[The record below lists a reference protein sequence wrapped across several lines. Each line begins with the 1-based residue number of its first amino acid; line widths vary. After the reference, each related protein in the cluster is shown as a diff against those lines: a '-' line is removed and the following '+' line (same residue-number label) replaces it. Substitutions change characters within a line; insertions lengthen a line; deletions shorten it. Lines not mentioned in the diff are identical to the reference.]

1 MAISN
6 WQSNEIKRF
15 NENLTRI
22 IKEFTINNET
32 ATNPYLSKYIR
43 AILKS
48 GLDYKVKT
56 DSTGKQIYSIRNTE
70 KNRENIDKLIEVQQE
85 VNPLSVGEIRQQT
98 REKIQQRKQREGKTS
113 GKITQAEINEQIML
127 DIYYNNLDENLALLY
142 NTYGVDTL
150 SGDYS
155 NLPEE
160 LQDSFETLKSKRS
173 DYRTEAEYNRAK
185 NEAVKELYQGV
196 ENIRRQERRKAL
208 TNANNWS

>member
-15 NENLTRI
+15 NENLARV

-48 GLDYKVKT
+48 GLDYNVKT

-70 KNRENIDKLIEVQQE
+70 KNRENIDKLIEAQQE

-98 REKIQQRKQREGKTS
+98 REKIQQREGKPI
-113 GKITQAEINEQIML
+113 GKITQAEINEQIEQ
-127 DIYYNNLDENLALLY
+127 DIYYHNLDENLALLY
-142 NTYGVDTL
+142 NAYGVDTL

-155 NLPEE
+155 ELPEE

-208 TNANNWS
+208 TNANNWG

>member
-15 NENLTRI
+15 NENLTRV

-70 KNRENIDKLIEVQQE
+70 KNRENIDKLIEAQQE

-98 REKIQQRKQREGKTS
+98 REKIHQREGKPIES
-113 GKITQAEINEQIML
+113 ITQSEINEQIEQ
-127 DIYYNNLDENLALLY
+127 DIYYHNLDENLSLLY
-142 NTYGVDTL
+142 NDYGVDTL

-160 LQDSFETLKSKRS
+160 LQDTFKTLKSKKL
-173 DYRTEAEYNRAK
+173 EYITANEYERAK
-185 NEAVKELYQGV
+185 NEAVKELYYKV
-196 ENIRRQERRKAL
+196 ENIRRQERRKARK
-208 TNANNWS
+208 NANNWG

>member
-1 MAISN
+1 MDISN

-15 NENLTRI
+15 NENLARV

-70 KNRENIDKLIEVQQE
+70 KNRENIDKLIEAQQE

-98 REKIQQRKQREGKTS
+98 REKIQQRDGKPIE
-113 GKITQAEINEQIML
+113 KITQAEINEQIEQ
-127 DIYYNNLDENLALLY
+127 DIYYHNLDENLALLY

-155 NLPEE
+155 ELPEE

-173 DYRTEAEYNRAK
+173 DYRTATEYNKAK
-185 NEAVKELYQGV
+185 NKAVKELYEGV

-208 TNANNWS
+208 TNANNWG

>member
-6 WQSNEIKRF
+6 WQSKEIKRF
-15 NENLTRI
+15 NENLARV

-70 KNRENIDKLIEVQQE
+70 KNRENIDKLIEAQQE

-98 REKIQQRKQREGKTS
+98 KEKIQQRTGKS
-113 GKITQAEINEQIML
+113 VKKITQAEINEQIEL

-155 NLPEE
+155 DLPEE
-160 LQDSFETLKSKRS
+160 LQGSFETLKSKRS
-173 DYRTEAEYNRAK
+173 DYRSEAEYNKAK

-196 ENIRRQERRKAL
+196 ESIRRQERRKAL
-208 TNANNWS
+208 TNASNWG

>member
-15 NENLTRI
+15 NENLARV

-56 DSTGKQIYSIRNTE
+56 DNTGKQIYSIRNTE
-70 KNRENIDKLIEVQQE
+70 KNRENIDKLIEAQQE

-98 REKIQQRKQREGKTS
+98 REKIQQRKERDGKKS
-113 GKITQAEINEQIML
+113 GKITQAEINEQIEQ
-127 DIYYNNLDENLALLY
+127 DIYYHNLDENLALLY
-142 NTYGVDTL
+142 NAYGIDTL

-155 NLPEE
+155 ELPEE

-173 DYRTEAEYNRAK
+173 DYRTEAEYNKAK
-185 NEAVKELYQGV
+185 NEAVKELYRGV
-196 ENIRRQERRKAL
+196 ENIRRQERRKARK
-208 TNANNWS
+208 NASNWS

>member
-15 NENLTRI
+15 NENLSRI

-70 KNRENIDKLIEVQQE
+70 KNRENIDKLIEAQQE
-85 VNPLSVGEIRQQT
+85 VNPLSLGEIRQQT
-98 REKIQQRKQREGKTS
+98 REKIHQRTGKPVED
-113 GKITQAEINEQIML
+113 ITQAEINEQIEQ
-127 DIYYNNLDENLALLY
+127 DIYYHNLDENLNLLY
-142 NTYGVDTL
+142 NTYGIDTL

-155 NLPEE
+155 ALPEE
-160 LQDSFETLKSKRS
+160 LQDTFKTLKSKGV
-173 DYRTEAEYNRAK
+173 DYNTKEEYSRAK
-185 NEAVKELYQGV
+185 NEAVKELYEGV
-196 ENIRRQERRKAL
+196 ESIRRQERRKGL
-208 TNANNWS
+208 TNASNWG

>member
-1 MAISN
+1 MGIYN

-15 NENLTRI
+15 NENLTRV

-70 KNRENIDKLIEVQQE
+70 KNRENIDKLIEARQE
-85 VNPLSVGEIRQQT
+85 VNPLSVGEIRKQT
-98 REKIQQRKQREGKTS
+98 MEKIHQREGKPI

-142 NTYGVDTL
+142 NTYGIDTL

-155 NLPEE
+155 DLPEE
-160 LQDSFETLKSKRS
+160 LQDTFKTLKSKRS
-173 DYRTEAEYNRAK
+173 EYRREAEYNRAK
-185 NEAVKELYQGV
+185 NEAVKALYQGV

-208 TNANNWS
+208 KNANNWG

>member
-15 NENLTRI
+15 NENLSRI

-70 KNRENIDKLIEVQQE
+70 KNRENIEKLIEAQQE
-85 VNPLSVGEIRQQT
+85 VNPLSVGEIRKRT
-98 REKIQQRKQREGKTS
+98 REKIQQREGKPV

-155 NLPEE
+155 ELPEE
-160 LQDSFETLKSKRS
+160 LQGSFETLKSKRS
-173 DYRTEAEYNRAK
+173 DYRSEADYNRAK
-185 NEAVKELYQGV
+185 NEAVKELYRGV
-196 ENIRRQERRKAL
+196 ESIRRQERRKAL
-208 TNANNWS
+208 TNASNWG

>member
-15 NENLTRI
+15 NENLSRV

-32 ATNPYLSKYIR
+32 ATNPYLSKYVR

-70 KNRENIDKLIEVQQE
+70 KNRENIDKLIDAQQE

-98 REKIQQRKQREGKTS
+98 REKIHQREGKPIE
-113 GKITQAEINEQIML
+113 KITQAEINEQIEL
-127 DIYYNNLDENLALLY
+127 DIYYNNIDENLALLY
-142 NTYGVDTL
+142 NTYGIDTL

-160 LQDSFETLKSKRS
+160 LQDTFKTLKSKKS
-173 DYRTEAEYNRAK
+173 DYMAEADYKMAK
-185 NEAVKELYQGV
+185 NKAVKELYLGL

-208 TNANNWS
+208 TNANNWG

>member
-15 NENLTRI
+15 NENLARV

-32 ATNPYLSKYIR
+32 ATNPYISKYIR

-48 GLDYKVKT
+48 GLDYNVKT

-70 KNRENIDKLIEVQQE
+70 KNRENIDKLIEAQQE
-85 VNPLSVGEIRQQT
+85 VHPLSVGEIRQQT
-98 REKIQQRKQREGKTS
+98 REKIQQREGKPIEN
-113 GKITQAEINEQIML
+113 ITQDEINEQIRL
-127 DIYYNNLDENLALLY
+127 DIYYINLDENLALLY

-155 NLPEE
+155 ALPEE
-160 LQDSFETLKSKRS
+160 LQDTFKTLKNKQV
-173 DYRTEAEYNRAK
+173 DYKTKEDYNRAK
-185 NEAVKELYQGV
+185 NEAVKELYYKV
-196 ENIRRQERRKAL
+196 ENIRRQERRKGL
-208 TNANNWS
+208 TNASNWG

>member
-1 MAISN
+1 MSISN

-15 NENLTRI
+15 NENLARV

-48 GLDYKVKT
+48 GLDYNVKT

-70 KNRENIDKLIEVQQE
+70 KNRENIDKLIDAQQE
-85 VNPLSVGEIRQQT
+85 VNPLSVGEIRQET
-98 REKIQQRKQREGKTS
+98 REKIQQRKEREGKKS
-113 GKITQAEINEQIML
+113 GKITQAEINEQIEL

-155 NLPEE
+155 NLPED
-160 LQDSFETLKSKRS
+160 LQGSFETLKSKRS
-173 DYRTEAEYNRAK
+173 DYRSEAEYNKAK
-185 NEAVKELYQGV
+185 NEAVKALYQGV

-208 TNANNWS
+208 KNANNWG

>member
-15 NENLTRI
+15 NENLARV

-48 GLDYKVKT
+48 GLDYKVKA
-56 DSTGKQIYSIRNTE
+56 DSTGKQIYSIRNTK
-70 KNRENIDKLIEVQQE
+70 KNRENIDKLIEAQQE
-85 VNPLSVGEIRQQT
+85 VNPLSAGEIRQET
-98 REKIQQRKQREGKTS
+98 RKKIQQRKEREGKNS
-113 GKITQAEINEQIML
+113 GKITQAEINEQIEQ
-127 DIYYNNLDENLALLY
+127 DIYYHNLDENLALLY
-142 NTYGVDTL
+142 NAYGIDTL

-155 NLPEE
+155 ELPEE

-185 NEAVKELYQGV
+185 NEAVKELYRGV

-208 TNANNWS
+208 TNANNWG

>member
-15 NENLTRI
+15 NENLSRV

-48 GLDYKVKT
+48 GLDYNVKT

-70 KNRENIDKLIEVQQE
+70 KNRENIDKLIAAQQE

-98 REKIQQRKQREGKTS
+98 REKISQRTGKPIES
-113 GKITQAEINEQIML
+113 ITQAEINEQIEL
-127 DIYYNNLDENLALLY
+127 DIYYDNIDENLALLY
-142 NTYGVDTL
+142 NTYGIDTL

-160 LQDSFETLKSKRS
+160 LQDTFKTLKSKRS
-173 DYRTEAEYNRAK
+173 DYMTKSEYDRAK
-185 NEAVKELYQGV
+185 NKAVKELYLGV

-208 TNANNWS
+208 TNANNWG

>member
-15 NENLTRI
+15 NENLARV

-32 ATNPYLSKYIR
+32 ATNPYLSKYVR

-48 GLDYKVKT
+48 GLDYKIKT

-70 KNRENIDKLIEVQQE
+70 NNRENIDKLIEAQQE
-85 VNPLSVGEIRQQT
+85 VNPLSVGEIRQET
-98 REKIQQRKQREGKTS
+98 RKKIQQREGKPV
-113 GKITQAEINEQIML
+113 GKITQAEINEQIEQ
-127 DIYYNNLDENLALLY
+127 DIYYHNLDENLALLY
-142 NTYGVDTL
+142 NAYGIDTL

-155 NLPEE
+155 ELPEE

-185 NEAVKELYQGV
+185 NEAVKELYEGV

-208 TNANNWS
+208 TNANNWG

>member
-6 WQSNEIKRF
+6 WQLNEIKRF
-15 NENLTRI
+15 NENLARV

-70 KNRENIDKLIEVQQE
+70 KNRENIDKLIEAQQE
-85 VNPLSVGEIRQQT
+85 VNPLSVGEIRKQT
-98 REKIQQRKQREGKTS
+98 REKIHQKEGKPI
-113 GKITQAEINEQIML
+113 GKITQAEINEQIEL
-127 DIYYNNLDENLALLY
+127 DIYYSNLDENLALLY

-155 NLPEE
+155 ELPEE
-160 LQDSFETLKSKRS
+160 LQDTFKALKSKRS
-173 DYRTEAEYNRAK
+173 DYRSKAEYNRAK
-185 NEAVKELYQGV
+185 NKAVKELYEGV

-208 TNANNWS
+208 SNANNWS

>member
-15 NENLTRI
+15 NENLARV

-32 ATNPYLSKYIR
+32 ATNPYISKYIR

-48 GLDYKVKT
+48 GLDYKINT

-70 KNRENIDKLIEVQQE
+70 KNREKIDKLIEAQQE
-85 VNPLSVGEIRQQT
+85 VNPLSAGEIRQQT
-98 REKIQQRKQREGKTS
+98 RGKIQQRKEREGKPF
-113 GKITQAEINEQIML
+113 GKITQAEINEQIEQ
-127 DIYYNNLDENLALLY
+127 DIYYHNLDENLALLY
-142 NTYGVDTL
+142 NAYGIDTL

-155 NLPEE
+155 KLPEE

-173 DYRTEAEYNRAK
+173 DYRTEAEYSRAK

-208 TNANNWS
+208 TNANNWG

>member
-15 NENLTRI
+15 NENLSRI

-70 KNRENIDKLIEVQQE
+70 KNRENIEKLIEAQQE
-85 VNPLSVGEIRQQT
+85 VNPLSVGEIRKRT
-98 REKIQQRKQREGKTS
+98 REKIQQREGKPV

-155 NLPEE
+155 ELPEE
-160 LQDSFETLKSKRS
+160 LQGSFETLKSKRS
-173 DYRTEAEYNRAK
+173 DYRSEADYNRAK
-185 NEAVKELYQGV
+185 NEAVKELYRGV
-196 ENIRRQERRKAL
+196 ESIRRQERRKAL
-208 TNANNWS
+208 KNANNWG